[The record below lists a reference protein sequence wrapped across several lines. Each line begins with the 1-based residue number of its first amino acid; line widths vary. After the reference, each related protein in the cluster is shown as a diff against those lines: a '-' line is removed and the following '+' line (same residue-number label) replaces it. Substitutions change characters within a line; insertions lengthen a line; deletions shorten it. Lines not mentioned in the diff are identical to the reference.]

1 MKLKLPPVLIF
12 VIFSILMYV
21 LSLVLPFGDFEFFGR
36 EVLILFLLGM
46 GALVGFISLIQF
58 YIAKTSIDPRTPS
71 KASDLVTNGLYKFS
85 RNPMYLALLMVLL
98 AWGLW
103 LGNAFNTLLA
113 AGFVG
118 YLNKFQIIPEEKAL
132 SDMYG
137 KAYKHYCTQVRR
149 WF

>member
-46 GALVGFISLIQF
+46 GALVRLISLIQF

-132 SDMYG
+132 SDIYG

>member
-1 MKLKLPPVLIF
+1 MKLKLPPVLVF

-46 GALVGFISLIQF
+46 GALVGLISLIQF
-58 YIAKTSIDPRTPS
+58 YIARTSIDPRTPS
-71 KASDLVTNGLYKFS
+71 KASDLVTNGLYRFS

-113 AGFVG
+113 AGFVA
-118 YLNKFQIIPEEKAL
+118 YLNKFQIIPEEKIL
-132 SDMYG
+132 SDIYG
-137 KAYKHYCTQVRR
+137 KAYRHYCTQVRR

>member
-1 MKLKLPPVLIF
+1 MKLRLPPVLVF
-12 VIFSILMYV
+12 VIFSMLMYV

-46 GALVGFISLIQF
+46 GALVGLISLIQF

-71 KASDLVTNGLYKFS
+71 KASDLVTNGLYRFS

-113 AGFVG
+113 AGFVA
-118 YLNKFQIIPEEKAL
+118 YLNKFQIIPEEKVL
-132 SDMYG
+132 SDIYG
-137 KAYKHYCTQVRR
+137 KAYQHYCTQVRR

>member
-1 MKLKLPPVLIF
+1 
-12 VIFSILMYV
+12 MYV

-36 EVLILFLLGM
+36 QVLILFLLGL
-46 GALVGFISLIQF
+46 GAMVGLISLIQF
-58 YIAKTSIDPRTPS
+58 YIAKTSIDPRIPS
-71 KASDLVTNGLYKFS
+71 KVSDLVTNGLYKFS

-118 YLNKFQIIPEEKAL
+118 YLNKFQIIPEEKTL
-132 SDMYG
+132 SDIYG
-137 KAYKHYCTQVRR
+137 KAYQHYCNQVRR